1 MIRWFVILA
10 FFVSGA
16 SSLMLEVVWS
26 KALGHVLG
34 NTLEAITT
42 VVAAYMGGLALG
54 ASLAGR
60 RGVGDR
66 RPVRA
71 YGLLEIGI
79 GIFGIASPF
88 LIKALEGPLGAAYE
102 TFGAQSPVYAAI
114 RFAATFAL
122 LLVPTTLMGATLPIL
137 VSWGSR
143 RAELARVLGT
153 LYAVNTA
160 GAVAGTLA
168 AGFVLLPAIGLSRT
182 AFVAGGISLAL
193 GVIMVLVSR
202 SLHEDAAVAPATPVA
217 PRPAS
222 TKPGA
227 PAAAVAV
234 AAAVANHRP
243 QLMLLLFAL
252 SGAVSLSVQIAW
264 SRVGA
269 ILLGSSVYSFTL
281 VLATFLV
288 GIAAGAALIVPWLTR
303 KGPSWRLYAVLQW
316 IAAAGILYASLRI
329 ADAPWSL
336 LTHVI
341 AAQGRVQWLWIQE
354 SLLLAGFML
363 PACLAFGAMFPVAT
377 RLSAFPD
384 DTPGRTTG
392 RAYGWNT
399 LGTITGSLLAGFVLV
414 GAIGMRGTLLAVAA
428 VALLIGCVAWF
439 AAPTRVRRKSSIPEG
454 APVEKLA
461 VPALVLASFVVAAF
475 FAPAWNRGLLAIG
488 VFRPLVASSF
498 ERSLTPAAARQSLR
512 DQMAMEELLMFKEG
526 RQATVTVHRTKTD
539 PPIIALRVNGKT
551 DASTSLDMKTQ
562 ILAGQIPMMW
572 APDSARVAIVG
583 YGSGVTVGSALT
595 HPLSTLDVVEIEPA
609 VLAADEFFKP
619 YNNDPTADPRLRL
632 HVDDGR
638 TFIAHA
644 DVPYDVII
652 SEPSNPWLAGVNN
665 LFTVDFY
672 RLVNRRLA
680 PGGVFCQWMQFYE
693 MSGVTLA
700 SLVRSL
706 NEVFPNAQV
715 FLAGRDLLFVATRD
729 GRPLDVQAVAGRL
742 RLPKLATDIA
752 RADVRVP
759 ADLVAMHQ
767 GALSVLV
774 SRLPAAPLN
783 VDDRPFV
790 EYRAPIDFYSV
801 LPSQLPFT
809 EQSVRDVDPVDAL
822 GRWTTGAPPVE
833 LAMEV
838 TNSLMAKGDL
848 AGANRWLE
856 ALMSRDPA
864 RGGPLMTSL
873 QASAR
878 QRDLDNRLMQ
888 ARQALAG
895 NDVDGA
901 RRMLDTILAEQ
912 PRSAPA
918 LIERARVSMRVDS
931 TAAAT
936 AMLDRALALG
946 NDDDRYQAHTNLA
959 ILALRNGDPAD
970 GIAAFERANQ
980 VRPRE
985 AGAWVF
991 RARALALTGRTNEA
1005 RLVLDQALA
1014 QVSDRAAVQTAI
1026 TQLATTGTIP

>member
-60 RGVGDR
+60 HGLGDR

-79 GIFGIASPF
+79 GLFGIASPF
-88 LIKALEGPLGAAYE
+88 LIKALEAPLGAAYE
-102 TFGAQSPVYAAI
+102 AFGAQSPLYAAI

-122 LLVPTTLMGATLPIL
+122 LLIPTTLMGATLPIL

-168 AGFVLLPAIGLSRT
+168 AGFALLPAIGLSRT
-182 AFVAGGISLAL
+182 AFLAGGISLAL
-193 GVIMVLVSR
+193 GVVMTLVSR
-202 SLHEDAAVAPATPVA
+202 SLNESTTPA
-217 PRPAS
+217 
-222 TKPGA
+222 
-227 PAAAVAV
+227 AAAVAAQPTPAATAV
-234 AAAVANHRP
+234 AAHHRP

-288 GIAAGAALIVPWLTR
+288 GIAAGAALVVPWLTR

-316 IAAAGILYASLRI
+316 IAAAGILYASIRI

-336 LTHVI
+336 LGHVI
-341 AAQGRVQWLWIQE
+341 AAHGRVQWLWIQE

-428 VALLIGCVAWF
+428 VALLIGCIAWF
-439 AAPTRVRRKSSIPEG
+439 AAPVRPRKKSSIPEG
-454 APVEKLA
+454 APIEKIA

-475 FAPAWNRGLLAIG
+475 FTPAWNRGLLAIG
-488 VFRPLVASSF
+488 VFRPLVATSA
-498 ERSLTPAAARQSLR
+498 EQSLSPAAARQSLR

-583 YGSGVTVGSALT
+583 YGSGVTVGSVLT
-595 HPLSTLDVVEIEPA
+595 HPLATLDVVEIEPA
-609 VLAADEFFKP
+609 VLAADEFFRP
-619 YNNDPTADPRLRL
+619 YNNDPMSDPRLKL
-632 HVDDGR
+632 HVEDGR
-638 TFIAHA
+638 TFIAHSA
-644 DVPYDVII
+644 RPYDVIV

-672 RLVNRRLA
+672 RLVKRRLA

-715 FLAGRDLLFVATRD
+715 FLAGRDLLFVATQD
-729 GRPLDVQAVAGRL
+729 GRPLDVRTVATRL
-742 RLPKLATDIA
+742 RRPKLATDIA

-774 SRLPAAPLN
+774 SRLPEAPFN

-801 LPSQLPFT
+801 LPSELPFT

-822 GRWTTGAPPVE
+822 SLWTTGAPPIE

-848 AGANRWLE
+848 AGANRWLA
-856 ALMSRDPA
+856 ALMARDPA
-864 RGGPLMTSL
+864 RGGPLMTAL

-878 QRDLDNRLMQ
+878 KRDLDSRLMQ
-888 ARQALAG
+888 ARQALEG

-901 RRMLDTILAEQ
+901 RRILDAILAEQ

-931 TAAAT
+931 TAAAQ
-936 AMLDRALALG
+936 AMLERASALG
-946 NDDDRYQAHTNLA
+946 NDDDRYQAYTNLA
-959 ILALRNGDPAD
+959 ILALRDNRAAD
-970 GIAAFERANQ
+970 GIAWFARANQ

-991 RARALALTGRTNEA
+991 RARALALTARPNEA
-1005 RLVLDQALA
+1005 RLVLDQALG
-1014 QVSDRAAVQTAI
+1014 QVTDRAAVQTAL
-1026 TQLATTGTIP
+1026 TQLTTTGTIQ